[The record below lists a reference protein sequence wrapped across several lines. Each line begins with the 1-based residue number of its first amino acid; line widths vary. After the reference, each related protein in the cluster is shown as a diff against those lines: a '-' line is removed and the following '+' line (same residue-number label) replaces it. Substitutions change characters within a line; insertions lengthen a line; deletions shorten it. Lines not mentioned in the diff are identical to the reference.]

1 MNILCVFAG
10 QGYKNSTLFNF
21 FQGNEQALS
30 MLHELSSAMH
40 LDFFNTPKALGD
52 PYHAQR
58 FIGAYQLSL
67 FNSLKPLLN
76 AHKINFAGYSLG
88 EVTAFL
94 ASVQASA
101 QEINSLLSFRTQLM
115 TSILQQDKSEYDLLY
130 INGQFIPEDIKLL
143 CTKYHCYIAII
154 NSEQGLTL
162 GGNVSDLNDLL
173 AQLPHHHLT
182 RAQFLDIHLPSH
194 TPLYANKKGLFH
206 QYLDSQ
212 FTRPLQHPILSAIQR
227 CKIYDVE
234 EEKRLLDEQLYTT
247 LQWYSL
253 CTLIPEYQ
261 YDLILDLGPG
271 EAMTKQLQT
280 IRGDL
285 PIITLSNYNNI
296 SGALS
301 VILARIRSAA

>member
-10 QGYKNSTLFNF
+10 QGYKSSTLFNF
-21 FQGNEQALS
+21 FQNNEQTTS
-30 MLHELSSAMH
+30 ILHDLSSAMH
-40 LDFFNTPKALGD
+40 LDFFNTPPALSD
-52 PYHAQR
+52 PYYSQLL
-58 FIGAYQLSL
+58 IGAYQLSL

-76 AHKINFAGYSLG
+76 AHQINCAGYSLG

-94 ASVQASA
+94 ASVQATA
-101 QEINSLLSFRTQLM
+101 PEINSLLSFRTQLM
-115 TSILQQDKSEYDLLY
+115 TSILQQDKSEYDLLF
-130 INGQFIPEDIKLL
+130 INGQFLLEDIKLL
-143 CTKYHCYIAII
+143 CTKYHCAIAII
-154 NSEQGLTL
+154 NSEQRLIL
-162 GGNVSDLNDLL
+162 GGKVSDLNDLL
-173 AQLPHHHLT
+173 AQLPQHHLT

-194 TPLYANKKGLFH
+194 TPLYADKKGLLH

-212 FTRPLQHPILSAIQR
+212 FSKPLQYPILSPLQL

-234 EEKRLLDEQLYTT
+234 EEKRLLDEELYTT

-280 IRGDL
+280 IRSDL
-285 PIITLSNYNNI
+285 PIITLSSYNSF
-296 SGALS
+296 SGALT
-301 VILARIRSAA
+301 AIRKAIDSN